1 MPKPVRVER
10 ESGSSGVLE
19 LPVQDPL
26 QNPAGP
32 ARTADP
38 PREGHHHQ
46 AVRVSGPLIRS
57 ASKRVLDVV
66 LSLVLLVLA
75 LPIMAVAAALVRCS
89 SSGAA
94 IYRQIRM
101 GQGGRPFVIFKLRT
115 MVDGAEKATGPVW
128 SAGVGRDQRI
138 TPLGSFLRD
147 THIDELPQL
156 FNVLMGQMSL
166 VGPRPERP
174 EFVEPLLG
182 QLPGYDQRLRV
193 LPGVTGL
200 AQVKLPPDSSLE
212 SVRLKLVYDLYY
224 VTHQGLATDLK
235 LIFLTAWKVV
245 DAVVRRL
252 ARLPSN
258 EAIEGDPTVNS
269 LMRGDSPGNHL

>member
-1 MPKPVRVER
+1 
-10 ESGSSGVLE
+10 
-19 LPVQDPL
+19 
-26 QNPAGP
+26 
-32 ARTADP
+32 
-38 PREGHHHQ
+38 
-46 AVRVSGPLIRS
+46 
-57 ASKRVLDVV
+57 
-66 LSLVLLVLA
+66 
-75 LPIMAVAAALVRCS
+75 
-89 SSGAA
+89 
-94 IYRQIRM
+94 
-101 GQGGRPFVIFKLRT
+101 
-115 MVDGAEKATGPVW
+115 
-128 SAGVGRDQRI
+128 
-138 TPLGSFLRD
+138 
-147 THIDELPQL
+147 
-156 FNVLMGQMSL
+156 
-166 VGPRPERP
+166 
-174 EFVEPLLG
+174 LLG

>member
-1 MPKPVRVER
+1 MPKPVPVER
-10 ESGSSGVLE
+10 EAGASGVLD

-26 QNPAGP
+26 PNPAGP
-32 ARTADP
+32 LRTAAP
-38 PREGHHHQ
+38 PREAWQHQ
-46 AVRVSGPLIRS
+46 SVRVSGPLIRS
-57 ASKRVLDVV
+57 ASKRVLDVL

-75 LPIMAVAAALVRCS
+75 LPIMAIAAALVRCS

-94 IYRQIRM
+94 IYRQIRL

-224 VTHQGLATDLK
+224 VTHQGLGTDLK
-235 LIFLTAWKVV
+235 LIVLTAWKVV

-252 ARLPSN
+252 ARLPSSD
-258 EAIEGDPTVNS
+258 AIETDPTVTS
-269 LMRGDSPGNHL
+269 LMRVDPPGNRL